1 MTVLQM
7 PVVPARRIPLPLK
20 LSVTGFVVV
29 LVPVYYRYY
38 GPTNFL
44 YFCDAALLLS
54 LDSIWTGRAL
64 PASMA
69 AVGILLPQALWCADF
84 IGELLG
90 MNLVGLTKYMFDPNR
105 SLFLRG
111 LSFFHFWLPLLL
123 LYLVRR
129 LGYDRR
135 ALGAWTGLAWGLCLV
150 AYFLLPPA
158 GAKLA
163 NPQIPVNVNYVF
175 GFDDTKAQTRLP
187 APVYLVGWMA
197 VLLGVVFVPT
207 HWLLK
212 KVFGRPAKA

>member
-7 PVVPARRIPLPLK
+7 PIVPARRVPLPLK
-20 LSVTGFVVV
+20 LSVTGFVLV
-29 LVPVYYRYY
+29 LVPVYYRHY

-207 HWLLK
+207 HFLLK
-212 KVFGRPAKA
+212 KAFGRPAKA